1 MGWTRRQFSKRRKA
15 ICAAQLLKRPL
26 QLGVDFTELARCF
39 LDLSSMCAFVI
50 RQDAGY
56 RSDGKEHQDLD
67 ELIDAVLG
75 VGSPRHQNMGD
86 VQQSGES
93 CGKQAAS
100 PAIPQRSQDD
110 GNVVGALKELVQP
123 HLSGGGLV

>member
-75 VGSPRHQNMGD
+75 WEVQDIRIWGTHSRAENPAANKPPLQPYHNAVRMMGM
-86 VQQSGES
+86 
-93 CGKQAAS
+93 
-100 PAIPQRSQDD
+100 
-110 GNVVGALKELVQP
+110 
-123 HLSGGGLV
+123 